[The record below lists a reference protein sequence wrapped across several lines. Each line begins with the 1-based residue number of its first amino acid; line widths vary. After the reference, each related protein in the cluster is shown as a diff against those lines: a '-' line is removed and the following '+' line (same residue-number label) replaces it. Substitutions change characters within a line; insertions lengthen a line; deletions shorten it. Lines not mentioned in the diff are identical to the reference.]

1 MRLLVIEEEKGI
13 ANFLRDGLTE
23 EYFAVDLAY
32 DGKNGLQMA
41 LSNDYDLLLV
51 DWMLPGLSGIEI
63 VREIRKNNPNIPVI
77 FLTARDTV
85 DDTIFGLESGA
96 NDYIKKPFQFSELL
110 ARIKVQLR
118 TKTTESGYL
127 VLGPIK
133 LSSDTHQVFKDDIEV
148 TLTQKEF
155 SLLEYLMRNKGRVC
169 TRSRIIE
176 HVWDIHFN
184 ADTFVIDVY
193 INFIRKKLGIGPKEF
208 IFTLRGIGYI
218 AKDE

>member
-1 MRLLVIEEEKGI
+1 MVLQK
-13 ANFLRDGLTE
+13 T
-23 EYFAVDLAY
+23 YFAVDIAY

-63 VREIRKNNPNIPVI
+63 VRGIRKNNPNLPVI

-118 TKTTESGYL
+118 TKTTETVSCLGAHQIIFGYTSG
-127 VLGPIK
+127 I
-133 LSSDTHQVFKDDIEV
+133 
-148 TLTQKEF
+148 
-155 SLLEYLMRNKGRVC
+155 
-169 TRSRIIE
+169 
-176 HVWDIHFN
+176 
-184 ADTFVIDVY
+184 
-193 INFIRKKLGIGPKEF
+193 
-208 IFTLRGIGYI
+208 
-218 AKDE
+218 

>member
-1 MRLLVIEEEKGI
+1 MRLLVIEDEKGI

-23 EYFAVDLAY
+23 EYFAVDIAY
-32 DGKNGLQMA
+32 DGKSGLQMA
-41 LSNDYDLLLV
+41 LSNEYDLLLV

-63 VREIRKNNPNIPVI
+63 VREIRKTNPTIPVI

-96 NDYIKKPFQFSELL
+96 NDYIKKPFQFAELL

-127 VLGPIK
+127 LLGPIK

-148 TLTQKEF
+148 TLNTK
-155 SLLEYLMRNKGRVC
+155 
-169 TRSRIIE
+169 RI
-176 HVWDIHFN
+176 
-184 ADTFVIDVY
+184 
-193 INFIRKKLGIGPKEF
+193 FI
-208 IFTLRGIGYI
+208 T
-218 AKDE
+218 

>member
-1 MRLLVIEEEKGI
+1 MRLLVIEDEKGI

-23 EYFAVDLAY
+23 EYFAVDIAY
-32 DGKNGLQMA
+32 DGKSGLQMA
-41 LSNDYDLLLV
+41 LSNEYDLLLV

-63 VREIRKNNPNIPVI
+63 VREIRKTNSTIPVI
-77 FLTARDTV
+77 FLTARDTI

-96 NDYIKKPFQFSELL
+96 NDYIKKPFQFAELL

-169 TRSRIIE
+169 TRTSIIE

-184 ADTFVIDVY
+184 ADTSVIDVY
-193 INFIRKKLGIGPKEF
+193 INFIRKKLGLGPKEF
-208 IFTLRGIGYI
+208 IFTLRGVGYI

>member
-1 MRLLVIEEEKGI
+1 MRLLVIEDEKGI

-23 EYFAVDLAY
+23 EYFAVDIAY
-32 DGKNGLQMA
+32 DGKSGLQMA
-41 LSNDYDLLLV
+41 LSNEYDLLLV

-63 VREIRKNNPNIPVI
+63 VREIRKTNPTIPVI
-77 FLTARDTV
+77 FLTARDTI

-96 NDYIKKPFQFSELL
+96 NDYIKKPFQFAELL

-127 VLGPIK
+127 LLGPIK

-155 SLLEYLMRNKGRVC
+155 SLLEYLMRNKGKVC
-169 TRSRIIE
+169 TRTRIIE

-184 ADTFVIDVY
+184 ADTSVIDVY
-193 INFIRKKLGIGPKEF
+193 INFIRKKLGLGPKEF
-208 IFTLRGIGYI
+208 IYTLRGVGYI
-218 AKDE
+218 AKEE